1 MRREFMR
8 TNQRKTE
15 KMTVNKTRIMT
26 KNRLIALVVVI
37 IMMASIFP
45 LTTLVTAEEYDY
57 APVEAPEEYV
67 PSDSNH
73 ESEQDIDNDIIEPDL
88 PTDDENIIDNPNED
102 AADYD
107 EQSQGDDTDDEYE
120 DEYNEEY
127 DYEDGYIEIEALALT
142 PGGGTIAVGDTET
155 VIFDIYG
162 DITVDGGTLYLDDAF
177 TITGTVTLINGGI
190 FNMSS
195 GTVMGTVIAQDG
207 SSFYMSNGT
216 ITGTVTVQDGSIF
229 DMSNGTITGAGT
241 RGVTVTDSST
251 FNMSGGYITGNTADT
266 GAGVFVGVG
275 STFTMT
281 NGQIANNHATESAQ
295 AQGGGGVR
303 VLGSVAQPASFYM
316 SGGSIT
322 SNTTPDSRWRQGGG
336 GVTVGHTSAGG
347 SSFTMS
353 GDALIAYN
361 TSGAQGGGVLVHGN
375 TANRNAF
382 TMNGGTI
389 RNNTARINGGG
400 VGVWGDFNLNNG
412 TISNNV
418 ATGNWTGCAYP
429 PQAGDING
437 TGGGVFV
444 GQALGRFTM
453 TNGQITSNNAL
464 LGGAIG
470 LSAHTDPPHVYIHGG
485 TISHNTTRSITC
497 PARLRLGETAVT
509 GYGGAIY
516 MRGTPRVYIRG
527 GLFTR
532 NNAATNGGV
541 IAVGELPGNPP
552 GMLTITGGRMI
563 DNEANNGGA
572 IYTALVNVYPNPSV
586 YIYVTQAPELSGN
599 VARNGANIN
608 YYVAYV
614 NRNVIRP
621 GTVTITDHA
630 FTNHDIFVPTLM
642 DVDIEKYVYNPPELI
657 TIGTVLR
664 YRITVTNLI
673 NYHVFNLTV
682 TDNLPEGLEFV
693 SFEGFTPDHIYV
705 PGVTISQPVF
715 THNDGV
721 ITVDIQALPRNGSL
735 TIDFYL
741 EVVDVGNASGR
752 IVNTAEVA
760 FYNQMGHR
768 RTVRDTETID
778 VYIPN
783 PSITKTA
790 DRSTANVGDEIT
802 YTINVLNREDEPLEG
817 VFTVSDM
824 IDISMVRFLPETL
837 ALNGVQLSANEFS
850 FNITT
855 GELRIPFNSL
865 APGNTT
871 VTFNVEV
878 LPAAEGRIVSNV
890 AVLETPA
897 DRPSVPP
904 TPPVNIP
911 VPELYVYDDN
921 GDDEDDKDDG
931 NDEDG
936 EGEGDNNG
944 GTNSSGTNTNAPQ
957 KELPRT
963 GIESDVVIMSIL
975 FALAVLTV
983 AGVVISLVKAARKD
997 SKEQ

>member
-1 MRREFMR
+1 MKA
-8 TNQRKTE
+8 NQKMTRKT
-15 KMTVNKTRIMT
+15 TGIMT
-26 KNRLIALVVVI
+26 KNRLIALIVVI

-45 LTTLVTAEEYDY
+45 LTTLATAEESAYVQTET
-57 APVEAPEEYV
+57 PNEHTPEVEVPSIDI
-67 PSDSNH
+67 PSDSNQ
-73 ESEQDIDNDIIEPDL
+73 ESEQDINNDIADPES
-88 PTDDENIIDNPNED
+88 PTEDENVSDSSSEEAPN
-102 AADYD
+102 YD
-107 EQSQGDDTDDEYE
+107 EQSQDEDTYNDT
-120 DEYNEEY
+120 YNEYDEEY
-127 DYEDGYIEIEALALT
+127 YYEDGYIEIEALALT
-142 PGGGTIAVGDTET
+142 PAGGIIGSGEIES
-155 VIFDIYG
+155 IEFSIYG
-162 DITVDGGTLYLDDAF
+162 DIIVDGGTLYLDDAF
-177 TITGTVTLINGGI
+177 TVTGTVTVINGGS
-190 FNMSS
+190 FHMSN
-195 GTVMGTVIAQDG
+195 GTIVGTVIVQYG
-207 SSFYMSNGT
+207 SSFYMSG
-216 ITGTVTVQDGSIF
+216 
-229 DMSNGTITGAGT
+229 GTITGAGT
-241 RGVTVTDSST
+241 RGVTVTDNST
-251 FNMSGGYITGNTADT
+251 FDMSGGYITGNAADT
-266 GAGVFVGVG
+266 GGGVFVGPG

-281 NGQIANNHATESAQ
+281 NGQIANNHATDSSQ
-295 AQGGGGVR
+295 ANGGGGVR
-303 VLGSVAQPASFYM
+303 VLGSAAQPAAFYM
-316 SGGSIT
+316 SGGSII

-336 GVTVGHTSAGG
+336 GVAIGHTSAAG

-361 TSGAQGGGVLVHGN
+361 TSGAQGGGVLIHGN
-375 TANRNAF
+375 TTNRNTF

-400 VGVWGDFNLNNG
+400 VGVWGYFNFDNG
-412 TISNNV
+412 TISHNTV
-418 ATGNWTGCAYP
+418 TGNWTGCAYP

-453 TNGQITSNNAL
+453 INGQITNNNAL

-485 TISHNTTRSITC
+485 TISHNTTRNIVC
-497 PARLRLGETAVT
+497 PVSGNST

-516 MRGTPRVYIRG
+516 MRGTPRVYIHG

-532 NNAATNGGV
+532 NNAASNGGV
-541 IAVGELPGNPP
+541 MAVGELPGNPP

-586 YIYVTQAPELSGN
+586 YIYVTETPVLSGN

-614 NRNVIRP
+614 NRGVIRP

-642 DVDIEKYVYNPPELI
+642 DVDIEKYVYNPPEII
-657 TIGTVLR
+657 TIGTMLR
-664 YRITVTNLI
+664 YRIIVSNLI
-673 NYHVFNLTV
+673 NYPVFNLTV
-682 TDNLPEGLEFV
+682 TDNLPDGLEFV
-693 SFEGFTPDHIYV
+693 SFEGFTPDYSYV
-705 PGVTISQPVF
+705 SGVTTTQPTF
-715 THNDGV
+715 AHNNGV
-721 ITVDIQALPRNGSL
+721 ITVDIQAIPRNGSL

-790 DRSTANVGDEIT
+790 DRSTASVGDEIT
-802 YTINVLNREDEPLEG
+802 YTITVLNREDEPLEG

-824 IDISMVRFLPETL
+824 VDISLVRFMPETL
-837 ALNGVQLSANEFS
+837 AINGVLLATNEFG
-850 FNITT
+850 FNVTT
-855 GELRIPFNSL
+855 GELRIPL
-865 APGNTT
+865 EYIVPGST
-871 VTFNVEV
+871 VITFNVEV
-878 LPAAEGRIVSNV
+878 LQAAEGRIVSNV
-890 AVLETPA
+890 AVLETSA

-911 VPELYVYDDN
+911 VPELYVYDTN
-921 GDDEDDKDDG
+921 GDDDDSDDEDDDT
-931 NDEDG
+931 NDG
-936 EGEGDNNG
+936 EAGGG
-944 GTNSSGTNTNAPQ
+944 GTNNSNPP

-963 GIESDVVIMSIL
+963 GVESDIVVLSVFFAVTAFAIVGVIVSI
-975 FALAVLTV
+975 
-983 AGVVISLVKAARKD
+983 VKVTRSDYEKR
-997 SKEQ
+997 